1 MAARSG
7 YDTNV
12 FINCPFDDQYE
23 SIFNAI
29 VFAVHD
35 CGYRA
40 RSALEVRDTG
50 EVRIEKILRLI
61 RESRF
66 GIHDISRTELDAA
79 TQLPRFNMPLEL
91 GLFLGARA
99 FGSGPQK
106 RKVTLVLERER
117 YSYLKYCS
125 DINGQ
130 DPSAHRGDPRVAIEL
145 VRDWLSD
152 HTRADMPSGSFM
164 ADRFAAF
171 RRALPAMCRSLRKN
185 PGRLTFGDYTRLVV
199 GWLDENSEVSSVRA
213 PARGGKGAANGVS

>member
-1 MAARSG
+1 MAAGSG
-7 YDTNV
+7 YETNV
-12 FINCPFDDQYE
+12 FINCPFDARYE
-23 SIFNAI
+23 PIFNGI

-66 GIHDISRTELDAA
+66 GIHDISPTELDAA
-79 TQLPRFNMPLEL
+79 TKLPRFNMPLEL

-99 FGSGPQK
+99 FGSGPQR
-106 RKVTLVLERER
+106 RKVTLVLERKR

-152 HTRADMPSGSFM
+152 HTKADIPSGTVM

-185 PGRLTFGDYTRLVV
+185 PKRLTFGDYTRLVV
-199 GWLDENSEVSSVRA
+199 GWLDEHSEVTPPRR
-213 PARGGKGAANGVS
+213 PAAAGRP